1 MVIKDGVVLNG
12 KTRADTLEAVKK
24 EDDKKI
30 KYFFEDDAAAK
41 KDDEEKDKK
50 TSKKNM
56 GGAMQKTYGMREGG
70 FTKRGGMYKKGY

>member
-1 MVIKDGVVLNG
+1 MVIEKGEELKGG
-12 KTRADTLEAVKK
+12 KRAARLKELEEIEKQK
-24 EDDKKI
+24 M
-30 KYFFEDDAAAK
+30 KYFFEDEAAAK

-50 TSKKNM
+50 KSKKNM